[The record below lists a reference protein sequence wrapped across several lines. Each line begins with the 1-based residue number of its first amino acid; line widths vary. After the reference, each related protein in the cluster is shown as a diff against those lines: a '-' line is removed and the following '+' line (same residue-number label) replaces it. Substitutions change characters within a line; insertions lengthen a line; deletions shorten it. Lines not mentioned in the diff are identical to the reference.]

1 MFNLSFEFA
10 KVITKKPFFNSL
22 FGVGPLWSLRPRL
35 SIRKVAHLAWV
46 TAVQL
51 LIIRKFLLSDAF
63 LADAHFKDLRNKP
76 FLKLLLDID
85 GHWNYAITYLL
96 TLLYYIFTLPRIIN
110 GLERFTT
117 LSSSPSS
124 SPSSFLT
131 TLITFLIAITLM
143 TTFFLV
149 SYMAIL
155 FEYLKEFSLWEVLLS
170 MALLYV
176 NYLVFTLPL
185 VLAHFIQ
192 STTYQVVAGVVEG
205 RHQLTID
212 QLKEQFGQAAKA
224 NRALHRLNSPPMA
237 AFVVS
242 NTISSLSCIC
252 RFSDRPEVNFTTW
265 FLGMLLVQLHLARL
279 TARTTDKFEE
289 LLTEVAKFSCG
300 SRRTSLKSTNS
311 KTKFLAFQ
319 EQNSCMRSMY
329 GTYRE
334 LCLYRDD
341 FSLSIFDILVI
352 DYSFVF
358 SLVLFLLNYCVFM
371 LQTSNI

>member
-1 MFNLSFEFA
+1 M
-10 KVITKKPFFNSL
+10 
-22 FGVGPLWSLRPRL
+22 RPRL

-63 LADAHFKDLRNKP
+63 LADAHFKDLRNKQ

-96 TLLYYIFTLPRIIN
+96 TLLYYIFTLPRIID

-124 SPSSFLT
+124 PSSSPSSFLS
-131 TLITFLIAITLM
+131 TLITFLSAITLM

-149 SYMAIL
+149 SYIAIL
-155 FEYLKEFSLWEVLLS
+155 FEYLNQFPLWEVLLS

-224 NRALHRLNSPPMA
+224 NRHLHRLNSPPMA

-265 FLGMLLVQLHLARL
+265 FLGMLSVQLHLARL

-300 SRRTSLKSTNS
+300 RRTSLKSSS
-311 KTKFLAFQ
+311 KSKFLAFQ